1 MNSSTLKFIIA
12 IMTTLLFSTVATA
25 QEAQLRIP
33 SLEVDA
39 PIIPL
44 VIRAL
49 PEGTTWDTSPLWQNV
64 GYFTGTGWFG
74 EGRNI
79 VLGGHSEGADRVQ
92 EVFYDLDD
100 ITVDDEIYASANGQ
114 EYKYIVSSV
123 ETVGIYDLESL
134 YPTTH
139 EQLTIITCDTA
150 SYNGASY
157 QQRIVVRALPA

>member
-1 MNSSTLKFIIA
+1 MNQLKLKLFIGI
-12 IMTTLLFSTVATA
+12 ITTLLFSTVASA
-25 QEAQLRIP
+25 QDAQLKIP

-39 PIIPL
+39 QVIPL
-44 VIRAL
+44 VIREL

-79 VLGGHSEGADRVQ
+79 VLGGHSEGANRVQ
-92 EVFYDLDD
+92 EVFYNLDD
-100 ITVDDEIYASANGQ
+100 IKVGDEIYANANGQ
-114 EYKYIVSSV
+114 EYRYIVSSI
-123 ETVGIYDLESL
+123 ETVGIYDLGSL
-134 YPTTH
+134 YPTPH